1 MKPSLVGTVAILV
14 LMSSWDLI
22 EGRPR
27 ISRQANM
34 NIDTPV
40 VNTSYGPVKGR
51 RFDFGGSQTLEI
63 YLGVPYARPPTGAY
77 RFARPVA
84 PDAWTQ
90 TRDATVHGAKCIQRI
105 ITGDPPLENV
115 PFSEDCLFVDVYTPG
130 SANKTGLPTMM
141 FIHGGGFY
149 GGSGALYNFTNV
161 ALRGVVVVSVSYRLD
176 IFGFL
181 STLDDAIPGN
191 FGLLDQA
198 FALDWIKSNIDKFG
212 GDPNKITVFGGSAGA
227 VSASFFLLSPLTQGK
242 FQNAILQSLSGLC
255 NYSHHKQDVDAFNY
269 PVKIS
274 KEIGELLNCSLP
286 AQNFSRLLL
295 ECLRKLPAEVII
307 NQSVALQEQKYG
319 DSLFYP
325 VIEKTFGFLPDTP
338 AKLLDKLDPKFYVPT
353 IYGYTS
359 EDGSWLVNDN
369 ENDGVDVRE
378 FQTSINL
385 TVASLYEPADRSTV
399 LSKALATYLP
409 KDSLSVTKLALRD
422 RLVRAQTDSFVV
434 GCMVH
439 EAQLFAAKTQS
450 SRTYFYE
457 FAHRPS
463 YSKYPDWLGVAHADE
478 KGFVLG
484 LPLGPDPFKYP
495 VNNAED
501 QAVANFIVSAWTN
514 LAKYGD
520 PSPQGSGLVPWPA
533 IDPKSSDI
541 SIMQIKIKPSVKK
554 FDRPEALDVWV
565 NFGSSISN
573 GMGHNPDI
581 FMVIFF
587 TGLRFL

>member
-1 MKPSLVGTVAILV
+1 M
-14 LMSSWDLI
+14 
-22 EGRPR
+22 
-27 ISRQANM
+27 
-34 NIDTPV
+34 
-40 VNTSYGPVKGR
+40 
-51 RFDFGGSQTLEI
+51 
-63 YLGVPYARPPTGAY
+63 
-77 RFARPVA
+77 
-84 PDAWTQ
+84 
-90 TRDATVHGAKCIQRI
+90 
-105 ITGDPPLENV
+105 
-115 PFSEDCLFVDVYTPG
+115 FSF
-130 SANKTGLPTMM
+130 S
-141 FIHGGGFY
+141 
-149 GGSGALYNFTNV
+149 
-161 ALRGVVVVSVSYRLD
+161 RLD

-255 NYSHHKQDVDAFNY
+255 NYSHHKQDVAAFNY

-439 EAQLFAAKTQS
+439 EAQLFAAKTQNS
-450 SRTYFYE
+450 KTYFYE

-495 VNNAED
+495 VNNADD